1 MSETAEPTHFSALRR
16 IMVEEI
22 AQYADMAGESI
33 GKHELNPRVMA
44 AMGKVPRHEFVPV
57 ELRGVAYADSPLP
70 IGHGK
75 TVSQPFMV
83 AVMTDLL
90 AIEPDDA
97 VLEVGT
103 GLGYQA
109 AVLAELAGKVY
120 SVEILSELAADAER
134 RLGSLGYGGIDLRVG
149 DGAYG
154 WPEHAPFDKVM
165 VTAAPELMPPHL
177 LGQLKSGGTMVIP
190 AGFESSQQLLHVTK
204 DAAGRIKTREVMPV
218 RFSQLV
224 TSH

>member
-1 MSETAEPTHFSALRR
+1 MSEEAETFPFDALRQV
-16 IMVEEI
+16 MVNEI
-22 AQYADMAGESI
+22 AQYADLASEAI
-33 GKHELNPRVMA
+33 GKRELDPRVMA

-70 IGHGK
+70 IGQGK
-75 TVSQPFMV
+75 TVSQPFIV

-90 AIEPDDA
+90 AIGPSDV

-120 SVEILSELAADAER
+120 SVEILSELATEAKR
-134 RLGSLGYGGIDLRVG
+134 RLRSLGYGGVELRVG

-154 WPEHAPFDKVM
+154 WPEQGPFDKVM

-177 LGQLKSGGTMVIP
+177 LGQLKPGGVMVIP
-190 AGFESSQQLLHVTK
+190 AGIESAQQLLHVTK
-204 DAAGRIKTREVMPV
+204 NAAGRIKTREIMPV
-218 RFSQLV
+218 RFSQLI